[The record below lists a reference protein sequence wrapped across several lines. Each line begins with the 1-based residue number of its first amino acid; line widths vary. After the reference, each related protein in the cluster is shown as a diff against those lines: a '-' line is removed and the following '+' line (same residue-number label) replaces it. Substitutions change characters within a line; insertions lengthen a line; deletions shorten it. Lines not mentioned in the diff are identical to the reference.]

1 VQAGRTLFNDNCG
14 ACHGLGAMSANVI
27 PDLRYLD
34 AEKHR
39 QFEDIVHGARSH
51 LGMPPFGGRLETDD
65 IEKIRAF
72 LIQRAHDLKNE
83 LAGVPPA
90 TEEKTK

>member
-1 VQAGRTLFNDNCG
+1 
-14 ACHGLGAMSANVI
+14 
-27 PDLRYLD
+27 
-34 AEKHR
+34 
-39 QFEDIVHGARSH
+39 
-51 LGMPPFGGRLETDD
+51 MPPFGGRLEIDD

-83 LAGVPPA
+83 LAGVQPA